1 MVGERYSKLLYIE
14 CKWFLKN
21 QEPSKWKKFVNRDFT
36 PVHLNFTIDFYTNVT
51 KRNLLQNK
59 SFFCFF

>member
-36 PVHLNFTIDFYTNVT
+36 PVHLNFTIDFLYKCNKT
-51 KRNLLQNK
+51 K
-59 SFFCFF
+59 SSAE